1 MSEKTC
7 PYCAEQIKE
16 AAVKCRYCGS
26 TLGPGPASREWR
38 RDLDSKMIGGV
49 CSGLARQFG
58 VWVTAL
64 RAAFVV
70 AMLAGGGG
78 LLLYV
83 ALWIIMPADDAAE
96 GRPGDLS
103 KDAPA
108 ASD

>member
-7 PYCAEQIKE
+7 PYCAEEIKE

-26 TLGPGPASREWR
+26 TLGPGPASGEWR
-38 RDLDSKMIGGV
+38 RDLDGKMIGGV

-70 AMLAGGGG
+70 GTFAGGGG

-83 ALWIIMPADDAAE
+83 ALWIIMPRGDAPEA
-96 GRPGDLS
+96 PLGDLS
-103 KDAPA
+103 EDARKP
-108 ASD
+108 SD